1 MMGSAM
7 VPGTVGHDGSGI
19 TVRKQETGSGPL
31 PCSRLGPGLVSDTH
45 PPLSGANT
53 AAREAEIQPG
63 PCSKENFPVVGTSQR
78 PRLFINMSNVY
89 IGMHAFLTKIS
100 FHSKFKCLILLQI
113 HMEI

>member
-89 IGMHAFLTKIS
+89 IGMHAFLN
-100 FHSKFKCLILLQI
+100 
-113 HMEI
+113 